1 MAVLQVNPH
10 FSSSMLN
17 IIVIGSSGHA
27 KVVIDILER
36 QGGYRIVGL
45 IDAFR
50 AVGEETLGYRVLGA
64 ESDLPVLMERLAI
77 AGVLV
82 AIGDNYV
89 RARVTASVAA
99 LCPQLPF
106 VSAVHPQASVGRV
119 VRIGAGSVV
128 MAGAVVNPGCEVG
141 PGCIVNT
148 RASLDHD
155 SVMEAF
161 SSLAPA
167 AATGGNC
174 YLGTCSALGMGALLL
189 QRIRIGVHSVIGAGA
204 VVTRPV
210 GDLCVSYG
218 APAKVIRSRLA
229 GDKYL

>member
-1 MAVLQVNPH
+1 
-10 FSSSMLN
+10 MLN

-27 KVVIDILER
+27 KVVIDIVER
-36 QGGYRIVGL
+36 QGQYRLVGL

-64 ESDLPVLMERLAI
+64 EADLPVLMEGLAV

-82 AIGDNYV
+82 AIGDNYA
-89 RARVTASVAA
+89 RARVTASIAA
-99 LCPQLPF
+99 LCPQLSF
-106 VSAVHPQASVGRV
+106 VSAVHPQASVGRG

-128 MAGAVVNPGCEVG
+128 MAGAVVNPGCDVG

-167 AATGGNC
+167 AATGGYC

-189 QRIRIGVHSVIGAGA
+189 QRIRVGAHSVIGAGA
-204 VVTRPV
+204 VVTRTV
-210 GDLCVSYG
+210 ADLCVSYG
-218 APAKVIRSRLA
+218 APAKIIRTRQA

>member
-1 MAVLQVNPH
+1 
-10 FSSSMLN
+10 MLN

-27 KVVIDILER
+27 KVVIDIVER
-36 QGGYRIVGL
+36 QGQYRLVGL

-64 ESDLPVLMERLAI
+64 EADLPVLMEGLAV

-82 AIGDNYV
+82 AIGDNYM
-89 RARVTASVAA
+89 RARVTASIAA
-99 LCPQLPF
+99 LCPQLSF
-106 VSAVHPQASVGRV
+106 VSAVHPQASVGRG

-128 MAGAVVNPGCEVG
+128 MAGAVVNPGCDVG

-167 AATGGNC
+167 AATGGYC

-189 QRIRIGVHSVIGAGA
+189 QRIRVGAHSVIGAGA

-210 GDLCVSYG
+210 ADLCVSYG
-218 APAKVIRSRLA
+218 APAKIIRTRQA

>member
-1 MAVLQVNPH
+1 
-10 FSSSMLN
+10 MLN

-27 KVVIDILER
+27 KVVIDIVER
-36 QGGYRIVGL
+36 QGQYRLVGL

-64 ESDLPVLMERLAI
+64 EADLPVLMEGLAVG
-77 AGVLV
+77 GVLV
-82 AIGDNYV
+82 AIGDNYM
-89 RARVTASVAA
+89 RAKVTASIAA
-99 LCPQLPF
+99 LCPQLSF
-106 VSAVHPQASVGRV
+106 VSAVHPQASVGRG

-128 MAGAVVNPGCEVG
+128 MAGAVVNPGCDVG

-167 AATGGNC
+167 AATGGYC

-189 QRIRIGVHSVIGAGA
+189 QRIRVGAHSVIGAGA

-210 GDLCVSYG
+210 ADLCVSYG
-218 APAKVIRSRLA
+218 APAKIIGTRQA